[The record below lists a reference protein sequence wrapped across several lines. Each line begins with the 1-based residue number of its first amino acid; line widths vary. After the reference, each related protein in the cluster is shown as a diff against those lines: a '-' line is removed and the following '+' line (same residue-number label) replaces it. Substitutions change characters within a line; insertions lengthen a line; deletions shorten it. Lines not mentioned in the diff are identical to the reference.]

1 MNGRIGF
8 KCIGCGNQRGGGV
21 ALGELK
27 LSVNRKILN
36 PVGSQA
42 DGMPLYGVLSV
53 NSIRGQTTTFLTSQF
68 QMTRKA
74 KHTSPWN
81 IDPFKFK

>member
-1 MNGRIGF
+1 MGEFSLNVLAVVTKG
-8 KCIGCGNQRGGGV
+8 GGGV
-21 ALGELK
+21 AVGELK

-36 PVGSQA
+36 PVGSRA

-53 NSIRGQTTTFLTSQF
+53 NSIRGQTTKFLTSQF

>member
-1 MNGRIGF
+1 MGEFSLNVLAVVTKG
-8 KCIGCGNQRGGGV
+8 GGGV

-42 DGMPLYGVLSV
+42 DGMPLYGVLPFMRSDNQISDFPVSDDSESQTHLTLEYRSV
-53 NSIRGQTTTFLTSQF
+53 
-68 QMTRKA
+68 
-74 KHTSPWN
+74 
-81 IDPFKFK
+81 

>member
-1 MNGRIGF
+1 MGEFSLNVLAVVTKG
-8 KCIGCGNQRGGGV
+8 GGGV
-21 ALGELK
+21 AVGELK

-36 PVGSQA
+36 PVGSRA